1 MQKYLRVVPKQF
13 KFRTQ
18 SLAPLMIA
26 YQAFYKLIGPV
37 LADKFLPEDLKSAY
51 GEDCAN
57 YFYHALAQSNA
68 T

>member
-1 MQKYLRVVPKQF
+1 
-13 KFRTQ
+13 
-18 SLAPLMIA
+18 MIA